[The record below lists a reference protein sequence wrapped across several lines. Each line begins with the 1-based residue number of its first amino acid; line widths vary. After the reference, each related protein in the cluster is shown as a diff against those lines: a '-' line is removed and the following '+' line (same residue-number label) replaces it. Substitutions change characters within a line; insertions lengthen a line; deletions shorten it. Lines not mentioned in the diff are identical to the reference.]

1 MKKGNKMNNIYGL
14 TVALGLSILML
25 ATKAYSQGNEDV
37 EVLCYP
43 NQTQGNYHVKPKDN
57 KHIIALNQGSFS
69 VIEKEVNSQEQSSI
83 SSEVLSKACHEYLIR
98 FRDKESN
105 PRYEVRVYF
114 DFDQSALTAA
124 SKEILDEIANQHHH
138 GNVLSIKGYTDSTG
152 SKSYNYNLGL
162 ERAKRVANYLSNRG
176 IELSELQTES
186 LGESDPLEPNST
198 ASGRSMN
205 RRVMVSM

>member
-1 MKKGNKMNNIYGL
+1 MNNIYGL
-14 TVALGLSILML
+14 TVAFGLSILML
-25 ATKAYSQGNEDV
+25 ATNAYSQGNKGQ

-43 NQTQGNYHVKPKDN
+43 KQTQDNYHVKLKDN
-57 KHIIALNQGSFS
+57 KHIVALNQGSFS
-69 VIEKEVNSQEQSSI
+69 VIEKEVNNQEQGSV

-105 PRYEVRVYF
+105 PRYEARVYF

-124 SKEILDEIANQHHH
+124 SKEILDEIVSQHHH
-138 GNVLSIKGYTDSTG
+138 GNVLSIKGHTDSTG
-152 SKSYNYNLGL
+152 SEYYNHNLGL
-162 ERAKRVANYLSNRG
+162 ERAKRVATYLNNRG

-186 LGESDPLEPNST
+186 FGESTPLESNST